1 MTLNQSQDRV
11 AWMTPPEITVARE
24 ELKSLIDDLS
34 DYELDAVR
42 QYIQS
47 LHPSDDPVASALA
60 DVPADDEPVTDDD
73 LSAIEESD
81 ADIDAGRVVSIEQ
94 LKREY
99 GA

>member
-1 MTLNQSQDRV
+1 
-11 AWMTPPEITVARE
+11 MTPPEITVARE
-24 ELKSLIDDLS
+24 ELKSLIDDLP

-60 DVPADDEPVTDDD
+60 DVPVDDEPVTDDD

>member
-1 MTLNQSQDRV
+1 
-11 AWMTPPEITVARE
+11 MTPQESTVSRE

-47 LHPSDDPVASALA
+47 LHPSDDPVASSLA
-60 DVPADDEPVTDDD
+60 DVPVDDEPVTEDD

-81 ADIDAGRVVSIEQ
+81 ADIAAGRVVSLEQ
-94 LKREY
+94 LRREF

>member
-1 MTLNQSQDRV
+1 
-11 AWMTPPEITVARE
+11 MTPQESMVSRE
-24 ELKSLIDDLS
+24 EVKSLIDDLS

-42 QYIQS
+42 HYIQS

-60 DVPADDEPVTDDD
+60 DVPVDDEPATDDD

-81 ADIDAGRVVSIEQ
+81 ADIDAGRVVSMEQ

>member
-1 MTLNQSQDRV
+1 
-11 AWMTPPEITVARE
+11 MTPQESMVSRE
-24 ELKSLIDDLS
+24 EVKSLIDDLS
-34 DYELDAVR
+34 DNELDAVR
-42 QYIQS
+42 QYIHS

-60 DVPADDEPVTDDD
+60 DVPVDNEPVTGDD

-81 ADIDAGRVVSIEQ
+81 ADIDAGRVISMEQ

>member
-1 MTLNQSQDRV
+1 MN
-11 AWMTPPEITVARE
+11 PPETRVSRE

-42 QYIQS
+42 HYIQS
-47 LHPSDDPVASALA
+47 LHPSDDPVAAALA
-60 DVPADDEPVTDDD
+60 EVPVDDEPVTDDD

-81 ADIDAGRVVSIEQ
+81 EDIAAGRVVSIEQ
-94 LKREY
+94 LRQES

>member
-1 MTLNQSQDRV
+1 
-11 AWMTPPEITVARE
+11 MTPQESMVSRE
-24 ELKSLIDDLS
+24 EVKSLIDDLS
-34 DYELDAVR
+34 DNELDAVR

-60 DVPADDEPVTDDD
+60 DVPVDNEPVTGDD

-81 ADIDAGRVVSIEQ
+81 ADIASGRVVSMEQ
-94 LKREY
+94 LRREF

>member
-1 MTLNQSQDRV
+1 
-11 AWMTPPEITVARE
+11 MTPQESMVSRE
-24 ELKSLIDDLS
+24 EVKSLIDDLS
-34 DYELDAVR
+34 DNELDAVR

-60 DVPADDEPVTDDD
+60 DVPVDNEPVTGDD

-81 ADIDAGRVVSIEQ
+81 ADIDAGRVISMEQ

>member
-1 MTLNQSQDRV
+1 
-11 AWMTPPEITVARE
+11 MTPLESRVSRQ

-47 LHPSDDPVASALA
+47 LHPSDDRVASALA
-60 DVPADDEPVTDDD
+60 DVPVDDEPVTDDD

-81 ADIDAGRVVSIEQ
+81 ADIAAGRVVSMEQ
-94 LKREY
+94 IGRP
-99 GA
+99 G